1 MAAGQLKMFYL
12 FKYKRPW
19 LLVKIVEIFYLIL
32 KALTVGQTWPLNFVK
47 LIFIIFIYLFYQKIK
62 FILFKYSS

>member
-47 LIFIIFIYLFYQKIK
+47 LIFIFIYLFYQKIK